1 MDENV
6 NITQEA
12 AETVATAADSVAA
25 DQSDAFLE
33 GFDEGGAEFTADQ
46 PESRGGEEAQDAQP
60 KTADQPAAGA
70 DGAKGAQ
77 DGNLATGG
85 DQTAGADKQAAGAQ
99 QEQTAPQEWIVKH
112 MDQQRTFTA
121 KDITP
126 ELLQKGLDY
135 DRVRSKYDEAK
146 PVMEVFSNLAQQA
159 GMSVADFVKSVRAEQ
174 KKAQGMSDA
183 DARRAVELEDREAAV
198 AAAEAQRQQAAKERA
213 QRDAS
218 VQAGIEEFARAFPE
232 VYQKARGNPKEAI
245 PPEVW
250 DDVNR
255 GLSLTAA
262 YSRYAVKNAEEQVK
276 AVQQRADTDTKNA
289 VNAARSTGS
298 QKSAGND
305 AKTKDAFLEGF
316 DG

>member
-12 AETVATAADSVAA
+12 AAPVATAAETAAA
-25 DQSDAFLE
+25 DQPDAFLT
-33 GFDEGGAEFTADQ
+33 GFDDDAVVETADQ
-46 PESRGGEEAQDAQP
+46 PETDGGNDAQAAQEQ
-60 KTADQPAAGA
+60 TADQPEAGA
-70 DGAKGAQ
+70 ASAQGAQ
-77 DGNLATGG
+77 DAKPAESGT
-85 DQTAGADKQAAGAQ
+85 QTAEAGKQTASQ
-99 QEQTAPQEWIVKH
+99 TPEQTAPQEWIVKH
-112 MDQQRTFTA
+112 MDQQRTLTA

-135 DRVRSKYDEAK
+135 DRVRSKYDESK
-146 PVMEVFSNLAQQA
+146 PVMEVFTNLAQQA
-159 GMSVADFVKSVRAEQ
+159 GMSVSDFVKTVRAEQ

-198 AAAEAQRQQAAKERA
+198 AAVEAERQQAAQERA
-213 QRDAS
+213 QRDAN
-218 VQAGIEEFARAFPE
+218 VQAGIDEFARAFPD

-250 DDVNR
+250 DDVNK

-262 YSRYAVKNAEEQVK
+262 YSRYVVKNAEAQVK

-305 AKTKDAFLEGF
+305 AKNKDAFLEGF